1 VGWSLVNRAQIVVAI
16 LFLMSCD
23 HRRHETVLFMCPHGG
38 AKSLIAAS
46 YFHRMAAEKELPLTA
61 VAVAAEHPY
70 KTVPTPIADFL
81 EKDGFHVRSF
91 TPRPVSRADLRNAS
105 KVISISCDLTKVDTR
120 GTAVEKWDDVPLVD
134 AGLPQSAAAIR
145 KHVNLLIDQIR
156 SRR

>member
-1 VGWSLVNRAQIVVAI
+1 LLLLLNIR
-16 LFLMSCD
+16 
-23 HRRHETVLFMCPHGG
+23 
-38 AKSLIAAS
+38 
-46 YFHRMAAEKELPLTA
+46 
-61 VAVAAEHPY
+61 
-70 KTVPTPIADFL
+70 
-81 EKDGFHVRSF
+81 RSF